1 MGGERCM
8 VAGFSNTCGSWWA
21 SSRGPARQHIDEGSP
36 LWRRR
41 KRGARAQAIGISRG
55 GRTTKVHVLSDG
67 LGRPIAFALTG
78 GQAADCRAAELLLPL
93 VPSGALVLADRGY
106 DTNAVRHAI
115 EERGA
120 TPNIPAKINRKWKPC
135 FSPVLYRARNCIERM
150 FGRLKDFRRVAT
162 RYDKLAANFLAAI
175 YLTAAV
181 CYWL

>member
-1 MGGERCM
+1 MD
-8 VAGFSNTCGSWWA
+8 AGFSDTCR
-21 SSRGPARQHIDEGSP
+21 SRRSTRRSPARQHIDESSP
-36 LWRRR
+36 LRRRR
-41 KRGARAQAIGISRG
+41 KRGARAQAIGVSRG
-55 GRTTKVHVLSDG
+55 GRNTKVHALSDG
-67 LGRPIAFALTG
+67 LGRPIAFVLTA
-78 GQAADCRAAELLLPL
+78 GQAADCRAAEMLLPL

-120 TPNIPAKINRKWKPC
+120 TPNIPPKINRKWKPC

-175 YLTAAV
+175 HLVAAI